1 MLRRSSLL
9 LVALALGLFVAACGD
24 DDKSETTTEVSSS
37 ESTAVVL
44 PASEVAAKDGA
55 QAHSESDVYECSSM
69 DTEGDVGSAAFGGF
83 QDISVRGISCETG
96 RERILAVNKTYDGK
110 TVESS
115 VDGYDCAVIDELG
128 DGLNTIRCVTPNEDA
143 SFRYTVVPAAKKRI
157 ELVAECGTFGR
168 FYDVS
173 VRGQGCQAGATFL
186 DSTPTSQ
193 LTKIPEGKTATVGA
207 QDCTTIYVE
216 GNDRTV
222 RCVQGKKAL
231 RFSIATKPSTT
242 HPKKY
247 VENPKESSEVVAK
260 TTKDQ
265 KPATKHGL
273 SPVVTI
279 SCTATGPFDAITAK
293 GINCAAVTTLLTQS
307 ETKIE
312 AMERGADPLVIGAGY
327 SCVRI
332 DSGGQT
338 ATARCTSPTSGAT
351 FRASFIAPSA
361 QPPANGNPPATTT
374 PTASPAGGS
383 SAPDSTSTTTTPDAS
398 TPSPDEPVS
407 STPDS
412 SDPSVDPDAGSTP

>member
-1 MLRRSSLL
+1 MLKRAPLL
-9 LVALALGLFVAACGD
+9 LVVLALGLFLAACGD
-24 DDKSETTTEVSSS
+24 DNKSDTTEVS
-37 ESTAVVL
+37 ESASATVVL
-44 PASEVAAKDGA
+44 PAHEVAKKDGA

-69 DTEGDVGSAAFGGF
+69 DVEGDVGSAAFGGF

-115 VDGYDCAVIDELG
+115 VDGYDCQVIDELA

-157 ELVAECGTFGR
+157 EVVSECGTFGR

-193 LTKIPEGKTATVGA
+193 LTKIPEGKTVSVGA
-207 QDCTTIYVE
+207 QDCTTLYVE
-216 GNDRTV
+216 GNHRTV
-222 RCVQGKKAL
+222 RCVQGKQAL
-231 RFSIATKPSTT
+231 RFSIATKPSTK

-247 VENPKESSEVVAK
+247 VENPQESSETVSK
-260 TTKDQ
+260 TTKDV

-279 SCTATGPFDAITAK
+279 SCTAFGPFDAITAK

-307 ETKIE
+307 ETKVE
-312 AMERGADPLVIGAGY
+312 AMERGADPLTIGAGY

-361 QPPANGNPPATTT
+361 TPPANGNPPATTT
-374 PTASPAGGS
+374 PTASPAGGGT
-383 SAPDSTSTTTTPDAS
+383 APDAS
-398 TPSPDEPVS
+398 TTTPSASPDEPVT
-407 STPDS
+407 STPDA

>member
-9 LVALALGLFVAACGD
+9 LVTLALGLFMAACGD
-24 DDKSETTTEVSSS
+24 DDKSETTTEVSASAS
-37 ESTAVVL
+37 ETVVL
-44 PASEVAAKDGA
+44 PAHEVAAKDGA
-55 QAHSESDVYECSSM
+55 KAHSESDVYECSSM
-69 DTEGDVGSAAFGGF
+69 DRDGDVGSAAFGGF

-96 RERILAVNKTYDGK
+96 RERILDVNKTYDGK
-110 TVESS
+110 TVASS
-115 VDGYDCAVIDELG
+115 VDGYECSVIDELA
-128 DGLNTIRCVTPNEDA
+128 DGLDTIRCFTSNGDA
-143 SFRYTVVPAAKKRI
+143 SFRYTVVPAAKKRV

-186 DSTPTSQ
+186 DSTPTSE
-193 LTKIPEGKTATVGA
+193 LTKIPEGDTVTVGA
-207 QDCTTIYVE
+207 QDCTTLYVE
-216 GNDRTV
+216 GTHRTV
-222 RCVQGKKAL
+222 RCTQGKQAL

-247 VENPKESSEVVAK
+247 VENPQESSETVAK

-265 KPATKHGL
+265 RPATKHGL
-273 SPVVTI
+273 SPIVTI

-338 ATARCTSPTSGAT
+338 ATARCTSPTSGAS
-351 FRASFIAPSA
+351 FRASFVAPSA
-361 QPPANGNPPATTT
+361 QPPAAGNPPATTT

-383 SAPDSTSTTTTPDAS
+383 AAPDSATTTPDAS
-398 TPSPDEPVS
+398 TSSPDEPVS

-412 SDPSVDPDAGSTP
+412 SDPSLDPDAGSDQ

>member
-9 LVALALGLFVAACGD
+9 LVVLALGLFLAACGD
-24 DDKSETTTEVSSS
+24 DDKSETTTEVS
-37 ESTAVVL
+37 ESASATVVL
-44 PASEVAAKDGA
+44 PPHEVAAKDGA
-55 QAHSESDVYECSSM
+55 KAHSESDVYECSSM
-69 DTEGDVGSAAFGGF
+69 DSQGDVGSAAFGGF

-96 RERILAVNKTYDGK
+96 RERILAVDKTYTGK

-115 VDGYDCAVIDELG
+115 VDGYDCAVIDELA
-128 DGLNTIRCVTPNEDA
+128 DGLNTVRCVTPSDDA
-143 SFRYTVVPAAKKRI
+143 SFRYTVVPAAKKRV
-157 ELVAECGTFGR
+157 ELVHECGTFGR

-173 VRGQGCQAGATFL
+173 VRGQGCQAGANFL
-186 DSTPTSQ
+186 DSTPTSE
-193 LTKIPEGKTATVGA
+193 LTKIPEGDSAKVGA

-216 GNDRTV
+216 GKDRTV
-222 RCVQGKKAL
+222 RCLQGKKAL
-231 RFSIATKPSTT
+231 RFSIATKPSTS

-247 VENPKESSEVVAK
+247 TENPQESSEIVAK

-293 GINCAAVTTLLTQS
+293 GVNCAAVTTLLTQS
-307 ETKIE
+307 ETEIE
-312 AMERGADPLVIGAGY
+312 ALERGADPLTIGAGY

-332 DSGGQT
+332 DNGGQT
-338 ATARCTSPTSGAT
+338 ATARCTSPTSGAS

-383 SAPDSTSTTTTPDAS
+383 AAPDSATTTPD
-398 TPSPDEPVS
+398 TPVS
-407 STPDS
+407 TTPDA

>member
-9 LVALALGLFVAACGD
+9 LIVLALGLFLAACGD
-24 DDKSETTTEVSSS
+24 DDKSETTTEVS
-37 ESTAVVL
+37 ESASATVVL
-44 PASEVAAKDGA
+44 PASEVAKKDGA
-55 QAHSESDVYECSSM
+55 KAHSESDVYECSSM
-69 DTEGDVGSAAFGGF
+69 DADGDVGSAAFGGF

-96 RERILAVNKTYDGK
+96 RERILAVNKTYNGK

-115 VDGYDCAVIDELG
+115 VDGYDCSVIDELA
-128 DGLNTIRCVTPNEDA
+128 DGLNTIRCVTPNDDA
-143 SFRYTVVPAAKKRI
+143 SFRYTVVPTAKKRI
-157 ELVAECGTFGR
+157 ELVSECGTFGR

-193 LTKIPEGKTATVGA
+193 LTKIPEGKTVKVGA

-222 RCVQGKKAL
+222 RCIQGKKAL
-231 RFSIATKPSTT
+231 RFSIATKPSTS

-247 VENPKESSEVVAK
+247 VENPQESSETVAK
-260 TTKDQ
+260 TKKEP

-279 SCTATGPFDAITAK
+279 SCSAFGPFDAITAK

-312 AMERGADPLVIGAGY
+312 AMERGADPLVIGANY

-338 ATARCTSPTSGAT
+338 ATAQCTSPTSGAS
-351 FRASFIAPSA
+351 FRASFIAPQA
-361 QPPANGNPPATTT
+361 TPPANGNPPATTT

-383 SAPDSTSTTTTPDAS
+383 SAPDTSTTTTPDAS
-398 TPSPDEPVS
+398 TSSPDDSVS